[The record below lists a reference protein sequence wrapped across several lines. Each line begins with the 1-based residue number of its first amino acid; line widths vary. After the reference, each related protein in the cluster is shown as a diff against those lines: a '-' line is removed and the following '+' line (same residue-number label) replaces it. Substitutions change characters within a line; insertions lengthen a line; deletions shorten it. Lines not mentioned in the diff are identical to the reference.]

1 VGEVAL
7 RGKIVDLGKEFVFRN
22 TWWSRVL
29 LVGWG
34 GSAELLVR
42 WRVVFGLLE
51 ELSEEDLAKDVVV
64 DTIIEPTRDVGNGD
78 VNALFL
84 PLGCD
89 AANVVVEVAGKLGHG
104 LIEVFKRKFLEEQS
118 MSLDIVGIDWQ
129 SVRVSSHCTAKDR
142 VQKSEDALTGAWEW
156 LDTRQRARV
165 VVELLQS
172 VGPRKNRKVMIQT
185 ADGGVLVCSLGV
197 WT

>member
-22 TWWSRVL
+22 TWWSWVL

-34 GSAELLVR
+34 GSAEVLVR

-51 ELSEEDLAKDVVV
+51 QLSEEDLAKDVVV
-64 DTIIEPTRDVGNGD
+64 DTVIEPTRDVGNGD
-78 VNALFL
+78 VNTLFL
-84 PLGCD
+84 PFGCD
-89 AANVVVEVAGKLGHG
+89 AADVVVEVAGKFRHG
-104 LIEVFKRKFLEEQS
+104 LREVVERKFLEEQS

-129 SVRVSSHCTAKDR
+129 SVRVSSHGTAKNR

-156 LDTRQRARV
+156 LDARQRARV
-165 VVELLQS
+165 VVELLKS
-172 VGPRKNRKVMIQT
+172 VGPREDCEMMI
-185 ADGGVLVCSLGV
+185 
-197 WT
+197 